1 MRLQL
6 KQELNYEPVITQ
18 PCIELG
24 KMNNRRSGS
33 YKAPRMGNNLEYL
46 RAAKP
51 SKEWNEEEL
60 RDEKKNV
67 RDVDKNQTTHK
78 SWEGDWI

>member
-51 SKEWNEEEL
+51 SKE
-60 RDEKKNV
+60 
-67 RDVDKNQTTHK
+67 
-78 SWEGDWI
+78 